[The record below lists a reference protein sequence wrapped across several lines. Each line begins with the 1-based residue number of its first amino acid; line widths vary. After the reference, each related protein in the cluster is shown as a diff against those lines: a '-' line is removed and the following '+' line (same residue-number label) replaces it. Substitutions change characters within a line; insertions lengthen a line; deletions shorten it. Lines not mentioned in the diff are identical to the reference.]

1 MCMAGFPILGE
12 KGVGFGIMVVCS
24 LTISWISIALCF
36 LHAPSACG
44 IQTAHLSQNE
54 ANLEKQ
60 FICFTTYISGAII
73 GFHVKCISYKLV
85 SLWAPKVSF
94 AGGDIPADECK
105 SFESEEMENY
115 KQALQDLVRAVSIAH
130 AQGKTLGDY

>member
-1 MCMAGFPILGE
+1 MKQILRNNSSVSQPIYQAL
-12 KGVGFGIMVVCS
+12 S
-24 LTISWISIALCF
+24 LVSMSSVF
-36 LHAPSACG
+36 L
-44 IQTAHLSQNE
+44 
-54 ANLEKQ
+54 
-60 FICFTTYISGAII
+60 II
-73 GFHVKCISYKLV
+73 KIV

-94 AGGDIPADECK
+94 AGGDNPAAERK

>member
-1 MCMAGFPILGE
+1 MSS
-12 KGVGFGIMVVCS
+12 V
-24 LTISWISIALCF
+24 F
-36 LHAPSACG
+36 L
-44 IQTAHLSQNE
+44 
-54 ANLEKQ
+54 
-60 FICFTTYISGAII
+60 II
-73 GFHVKCISYKLV
+73 KIV

-130 AQGKTLGDY
+130 AQGKTLGDYWASLVSLEHFLQPIHALLMARKIYMQ

>member
-1 MCMAGFPILGE
+1 MKQILRNNSSVSQPIYQAL
-12 KGVGFGIMVVCS
+12 S
-24 LTISWISIALCF
+24 LVSMSSVF
-36 LHAPSACG
+36 L
-44 IQTAHLSQNE
+44 
-54 ANLEKQ
+54 
-60 FICFTTYISGAII
+60 II
-73 GFHVKCISYKLV
+73 KIV

-94 AGGDIPADECK
+94 AGGDNPADECK